1 MPNWKK
7 LIVSGSDASLN
18 SLNVTNNVTAQS
30 FTGSFSGSFTAP
42 GATTQV
48 VYNSGGTLA
57 ASSNFVFSGSRVGI
71 GTASPNS
78 ILEISQ
84 ATPIIRIESS
94 DANQFHGI
102 EFRNGTNLDSFI
114 KQLPQTGEFKISNG
128 RSTGWGGHI
137 TLYTDTVERLRI
149 TSAGNVGIG
158 TTSPAS
164 LLHINGTGNTFT
176 RYTNTTNSGH
186 YIDIGANGAGESFVY
201 GYGAYP
207 LLFGT
212 NGSEIMR
219 ITSGGNVGIGT
230 TSPGYKLQAVGSF
243 QTGLGYGTFTVG
255 GSSDWAYNI
264 TGNEAALLLT
274 ANVQNSTRSIYSYT
288 VPPTSSNLIFGT
300 SYGYDVGLS
309 YNIVTFSSLNINVN
323 KYTTAAHFASNGNVG
338 IGTTSPTATL
348 EVNGN
353 VKATSF
359 TGSFSGSITHAVSAS
374 YALSSSYALTSSY
387 ALSASYALTSS
398 YAFTASYVN
407 PLNQDL
413 IVTGSIIATG
423 GVTASNALITGNLS
437 VLGTASFVYTTAS
450 VVTIGGNLITLNT
463 DNPSVRFAGITVVD
477 SGSFGNSSTGSL
489 FWDSQNNRWI
499 YSNPSGSSYD
509 GGMFIS
515 GPRNTSGLGN
525 EQGTTLNAILKGQGG
540 DHLTSSGMFEDSS
553 GNVGVGT
560 ASPSAKFEVI
570 GNVKATSFT
579 GSFSGSVSA
588 PGSTTQIVYNSGGAL
603 AASSNFVFSG
613 SNVGIGTATPVE
625 KLSLA
630 GSTGT
635 TFGLSLEPSGWNSA
649 KHRLTVP
656 VSGDV
661 SMWSFNWNGTAVD
674 SALYAPASILMA
686 QGTITFNTTGSANSP
701 AARMIINS
709 AGNVGI
715 GTASPA
721 TKLHVVNTG
730 AVSVIGDGNDN
741 YFGNYSSGDYFDIG
755 NLGSTGNVFLE
766 GRGASTN
773 INSQYRAKGAGSH
786 IWTYNAGSNEIMRT
800 TNTGYLGIGTTS
812 PQDKL
817 TVKGPSDYN
826 LNLGTLGGY
835 SGIYVYN
842 DASNAYK
849 ELRIDA
855 APLILQSY
863 SGGNVGIGTTSPT
876 ATLEVNGN
884 VKATSFTGS
893 FSGSVSAPGS
903 TTQIV
908 YNDNGVLAASS
919 GLVYSGSNVG
929 IGISSPTEKLHIVSS
944 ATGNQF
950 GRITATDSTASAAWV
965 AQNDQ
970 GDNVVYRVFGSG
982 VSGTQ
987 MGSALGRSASLLAN
1001 LGGSGVFLLGTFS
1014 NTDFI
1019 LGTNNTENMR
1029 IKSGGNVG
1037 IGTSSPLTRLDL
1049 RASTNNTVTP
1059 LSTVPDTTTTLLIG
1073 NTGTN
1078 GVLALGHDNAGH
1090 PWLQGRSVLANQ
1102 VAEDILI
1109 NPLGGNVG
1117 IGTTSPSEKLEVQGS
1132 AQIGNDSVASAGL
1145 VFARKN
1151 SNQAK
1156 SHYFLSAQESPTY
1169 QWIEGGYFTS
1179 ELAGV
1184 SVANNSGKP
1193 YYESYAP
1200 AGQAKS
1206 FGFINQQTSGSS
1218 FTSTAVTASV
1228 ILYQGGNIALAP
1240 TLGNVGIGNTAPN
1253 EKLELSVG
1261 AGVTGGLRI
1270 NYAAS
1275 ATGEG
1280 MDITYL
1286 NNGSTTTSFDS
1297 RYNSDSAVMQFRMKT
1312 AATPVTAMTILG
1324 SGNIGIGTT
1333 SPANKLDINSGT
1345 SANVFRALSSN
1356 TTSLRAFYEATS
1368 GNVEQHFLYTGN
1380 QDWVLGLDKA
1390 DSNKFK
1396 LASADDGFASAKV
1409 TVTTAGNVGIGTTT
1423 PNSTFQVS
1431 KGGVTF
1437 QVTDTN
1443 KTANNS
1449 FSVYG
1454 LTQTSWAIATGNSGS
1469 FSGGEKI
1476 VITDSGNIGIG
1487 TTSPSTKLHTVGSS
1501 TTELR
1506 LQNSDANN
1514 NYGFVKYETSV
1525 AGVGGNLVIGTNA
1538 SGGGYG
1544 AIGFSNNNNVE
1555 FVGNGDLYIV
1565 KSGNVGI
1572 GTYSPSQKL
1581 SVVGAVSASTY
1592 YGDGSNL
1599 TNIGSGS
1606 VAAAGSDGQLQ
1617 YNNGGSFGGAS
1628 RLYYN
1633 DSSNRVGIGIS
1644 TPGYDLD
1651 VSGSARV
1658 TQRLRV
1664 GTINSG
1670 NGVVHESTDA
1680 TINPSGAQV
1689 VWTISG
1695 TAAICTFMEYYVFN
1709 TNTNTSQRAGTIVLT
1724 WNQSGTPTITHT
1736 ETSTPDIGSTS
1747 AITFT
1752 STLTLG
1758 GDPQLIATNTSG
1770 DPWYM
1775 IMNYRY
1781 F

>member
-48 VYNSGGTLA
+48 VYNSGGVLA

-71 GTASPNS
+71 GTSSPSYQVHISGSGATSKLYVDNGFDGSYYYKVLIGGGYIQFGRESDNFGGLSIFGNS
-78 ILEISQ
+78 NAPSMNARNSFRFTIDGSRGFLLAESTAVTIYGAGTTSSTTTLLLQ
-84 ATPIIRIESS
+84 NSSATE
-94 DANQFHGI
+94 
-102 EFRNGTNLDSFI
+102 L
-114 KQLPQTGEFKISNG
+114 
-128 RSTGWGGHI
+128 
-137 TLYTDTVERLRI
+137 LRVRDD
-149 TSAGNVGIG
+149 GNVGIG
-158 TTSPAS
+158 TSSPTAKLQVAGTITAATAIARGVYFNNTLAAAANNDVLVGLDIAPSFNSGSFTGTTSYALRAGGVIVPSLNNTYSLGNATLRFSSTFTTAVYTTIVRGNTVTFGDEVGNNYARFFLSTTGNLALQNGGTFADNGFKLQINSSGSASGSLYISGSSNSTLLEIDSPAVS
-164 LLHINGTGNTFT
+164 NIL
-176 RYTNTTNSGH
+176 YVSG
-186 YIDIGANGAGESFVY
+186 
-201 GYGAYP
+201 
-207 LLFGT
+207 
-212 NGSEIMR
+212 
-219 ITSGGNVGIGT
+219 SGRVGIGT
-230 TSPGYKLQAVGSF
+230 NA
-243 QTGLGYGTFTVG
+243 
-255 GSSDWAYNI
+255 
-264 TGNEAALLLT
+264 
-274 ANVQNSTRSIYSYT
+274 
-288 VPPTSSNLIFGT
+288 
-300 SYGYDVGLS
+300 
-309 YNIVTFSSLNINVN
+309 
-323 KYTTAAHFASNGNVG
+323 
-338 IGTTSPTATL
+338 PTAIL

-353 VKATSF
+353 VKAVSF
-359 TGSFSGSITHAVSAS
+359 TGSLSGSATNAD
-374 YALSSSYALTSSY
+374 
-387 ALSASYALTSS
+387 SASYALTSS

-413 IVTGSIIATG
+413 IVTGSVIATSL
-423 GVTASNALITGNLS
+423 TASNALITGNLS

-450 VVTIGGNLITLNT
+450 VVNIGGNLITLNT
-463 DNPSVRFAGITVVD
+463 DNPSVRFAGITVID
-477 SGSFGNSSTGSL
+477 SGSFGTSSTGSL

-560 ASPSAKFEVI
+560 ASPSAKFEVV

-579 GSFSGSVSA
+579 GSFSGSVVA

-649 KHRLTVP
+649 KHRFSVP
-656 VSGDV
+656 ISGDV

-674 SALYAPASILMA
+674 SALYAPASILIA

-701 AARMIINS
+701 AARMIIDS

-730 AVSVIGDGNDN
+730 AVGIIGDGNDN
-741 YFGNYSSGDYFDIG
+741 YFGNYSSGDYWDIG
-755 NLGSTGNVFLE
+755 NLGATGNVYLE
-766 GRGASTN
+766 SRGASTN
-773 INSQYRAKGAGSH
+773 INNQYRAKGAGSH

-800 TNTGYLGIGTTS
+800 TNAGYLGIGTTS

-884 VKATSFTGS
+884 VKAVSFTGS
-893 FSGSVSAPGS
+893 FSGSVAAPGA

-929 IGISSPTEKLHIVSS
+929 IGISAPTDKLHIVSS

-1019 LGTNNTENMR
+1019 LGTNNTERMR
-1029 IKSGGNVG
+1029 ILSSGNVG
-1037 IGTSSPLTRLDL
+1037 IGTSSPNYKLDVNGYVNISAGNGLRWGSGDAEIINSGYSLLFRTYNGAALAEAMRIDTAGNVGIGTTSPAYKLHVKSDTDVVQVIESTGSVTYTQYYNSNSGTGGTGDGLTVGLNTTSALVWYREAGDL
-1049 RASTNNTVTP
+1049 LLGTSNTERVRI
-1059 LSTVPDTTTTLLIG
+1059 LS
-1073 NTGTN
+1073 
-1078 GVLALGHDNAGH
+1078 
-1090 PWLQGRSVLANQ
+1090 
-1102 VAEDILI
+1102 
-1109 NPLGGNVG
+1109 GGNVG
-1117 IGTTSPSEKLEVQGS
+1117 IGTTSPGAKLQISGGTLDGS
-1132 AQIGNDSVASAGL
+1132 ALTELGISSGLTTGRLGTFDASSLASISTRGDASSV
-1145 VFARKN
+1145 
-1151 SNQAK
+1151 
-1156 SHYFLSAQESPTY
+1156 
-1169 QWIEGGYFTS
+1169 
-1179 ELAGV
+1179 ELAAG
-1184 SVANNSGKP
+1184 SSATYYTGISATANNATLFTGTLR
-1193 YYESYAP
+1193 
-1200 AGQAKS
+1200 
-1206 FGFINQQTSGSS
+1206 FFTSGS
-1218 FTSTAVTASV
+1218 
-1228 ILYQGGNIALAP
+1228 
-1240 TLGNVGIGNTAPN
+1240 
-1253 EKLELSVG
+1253 EKVR
-1261 AGVTGGLRI
+1261 V
-1270 NYAAS
+1270 
-1275 ATGEG
+1275 
-1280 MDITYL
+1280 
-1286 NNGSTTTSFDS
+1286 
-1297 RYNSDSAVMQFRMKT
+1297 
-1312 AATPVTAMTILG
+1312 
-1324 SGNIGIGTT
+1324 
-1333 SPANKLDINSGT
+1333 
-1345 SANVFRALSSN
+1345 
-1356 TTSLRAFYEATS
+1356 TS
-1368 GNVEQHFLYTGN
+1368 G
-1380 QDWVLGLDKA
+1380 
-1390 DSNKFK
+1390 
-1396 LASADDGFASAKV
+1396 
-1409 TVTTAGNVGIGTTT
+1409 GNVGIGTTS
-1423 PNSTFQVS
+1423 PGY
-1431 KGGVTF
+1431 KL
-1437 QVTDTN
+1437 
-1443 KTANNS
+1443 
-1449 FSVYG
+1449 SVYEANTAESVSARFETTHPNLNYILLKNG
-1454 LTQTSWAIATGNSGS
+1454 GGSYNHYLQTNSNSLALSADENGSSGIIYLKTNNTTALTVNSS
-1469 FSGGEKI
+1469 QN
-1476 VITDSGNIGIG
+1476 VGIG
-1487 TTSPSTKLHTVGSS
+1487 TTSPSSKLHISS
-1501 TTELR
+1501 AGETTLTID
-1506 LQNSDANN
+1506 S
-1514 NYGFVKYETSV
+1514 TSSGTARINLTG
-1525 AGVGGNLVIGTNA
+1525 AGGGAGAITSTIGGLYLNA
-1538 SGGGYG
+1538 SGNNPMT
-1544 AIGFSNNNNVE
+1544 FSTSGSERVRIA
-1555 FVGNGDLYIV
+1555 GDG
-1565 KSGNVGI
+1565 SVGI
-1572 GTYSPSQKL
+1572 GTTNPSQKL

-1606 VAAAGSDGQLQ
+1606 VAAAGSDGQIQ
-1617 YNNGGSFGGAS
+1617 YNNSGNFGGAS

-1709 TNTNTSQRAGTIVLT
+1709 TNTNTSQRAGNIVLT

-1736 ETSTPDIGSTS
+1736 ETTTPDIGSTS

>member
-48 VYNSGGTLA
+48 VYNNGGALA

-94 DANQFHGI
+94 DVNQFHGI

-114 KQLPQTGEFKISNG
+114 KQLPSSGEFRISNG
-128 RSTGWGGHI
+128 RSVGWGGHI
-137 TLYTDTVERLRI
+137 TFYTDTVERLRI
-149 TSAGNVGIG
+149 TPAGNVGIG
-158 TTSPAS
+158 TSSPGAK
-164 LLHINGTGNTFT
+164 LDVNGNSKFVAGFSS
-176 RYTNTTNSGH
+176 YTADG
-186 YIDIGANGAGESFVY
+186 
-201 GYGAYP
+201 
-207 LLFGT
+207 LFGATALPGVYVNTPGGNSRGTYLGYRDFGSGDYYGRIGVSGSVAWSLGISNSTGT
-212 NGSEIMR
+212 NFSIGLNNNTATDYFTVVSGS
-219 ITSGGNVGIGT
+219 GNVGIGT
-230 TSPGYKLQAVGSF
+230 TSPGAKLEIEGNSYT
-243 QTGLGYGTFTVG
+243 TGLRISNTTSHSTNLFQSNTV
-255 GSSDWAYNI
+255 
-264 TGNEAALLLT
+264 
-274 ANVQNSTRSIYSYT
+274 
-288 VPPTSSNLIFGT
+288 F
-300 SYGYDVGLS
+300 
-309 YNIVTFSSLNINVN
+309 NINSQFVGDSISIQPADYLSISTYSGGIVERLRVLN
-323 KYTTAAHFASNGNVG
+323 NGNVG

-353 VKATSF
+353 VKAVSF
-359 TGSFSGSITHAVSAS
+359 TGSLSGSATNAV
-374 YALSSSYALTSSY
+374 
-387 ALSASYALTSS
+387 SASYALTSS

-413 IVTGSIIATG
+413 IVTGSVIATSL
-423 GVTASNALITGNLS
+423 TASNALITGNLS

-560 ASPSAKFEVI
+560 ASPSAKFEVV

-603 AASSNFVFSG
+603 AA
-613 SNVGIGTATPVE
+613 
-625 KLSLA
+625 
-630 GSTGT
+630 
-635 TFGLSLEPSGWNSA
+635 
-649 KHRLTVP
+649 
-656 VSGDV
+656 D
-661 SMWSFNWNGTAVD
+661 
-674 SALYAPASILMA
+674 
-686 QGTITFNTTGSANSP
+686 
-701 AARMIINS
+701 
-709 AGNVGI
+709 
-715 GTASPA
+715 
-721 TKLHVVNTG
+721 
-730 AVSVIGDGNDN
+730 
-741 YFGNYSSGDYFDIG
+741 
-755 NLGSTGNVFLE
+755 
-766 GRGASTN
+766 
-773 INSQYRAKGAGSH
+773 
-786 IWTYNAGSNEIMRT
+786 
-800 TNTGYLGIGTTS
+800 
-812 PQDKL
+812 
-817 TVKGPSDYN
+817 
-826 LNLGTLGGY
+826 
-835 SGIYVYN
+835 
-842 DASNAYK
+842 
-849 ELRIDA
+849 
-855 APLILQSY
+855 
-863 SGGNVGIGTTSPT
+863 
-876 ATLEVNGN
+876 
-884 VKATSFTGS
+884 
-893 FSGSVSAPGS
+893 
-903 TTQIV
+903 
-908 YNDNGVLAASS
+908 S

-987 MGSALGRSASLLAN
+987 MGNALGRSASLLAN

-1019 LGTNNTENMR
+1019 LGTNNTERMR
-1029 IKSGGNVG
+1029 ILSSGNVGIGTTNPIYKLQVAGSTYVNGGTLFLDSGEYIRWGNSAQGIRGVNDTSLEFVAGSSTRMYVSASGDVGIGTTSPGLKLDVVSGASGNPVLRLQSTDTNGYSGAHLYSSAGTLTGHFGWANGSSSALSDKMYFGTIVNKPVVFTTNDAEKVRIAADGNVGIGTTNPAYKLDVVSSNSLIARFNGSAVAASSATEIDVLGPQSNGELNLGVGGSTLSDSTNNIQNKGFITAGSGLDGLNLRSDQGYVQITAGGITPANEVARFTAGGNVG
-1037 IGTSSPLTRLDL
+1037 IGTS
-1049 RASTNNTVTP
+1049 
-1059 LSTVPDTTTTLLIG
+1059 
-1073 NTGTN
+1073 
-1078 GVLALGHDNAGH
+1078 
-1090 PWLQGRSVLANQ
+1090 
-1102 VAEDILI
+1102 
-1109 NPLGGNVG
+1109 
-1117 IGTTSPSEKLEVQGS
+1117 
-1132 AQIGNDSVASAGL
+1132 
-1145 VFARKN
+1145 
-1151 SNQAK
+1151 
-1156 SHYFLSAQESPTY
+1156 
-1169 QWIEGGYFTS
+1169 
-1179 ELAGV
+1179 
-1184 SVANNSGKP
+1184 
-1193 YYESYAP
+1193 
-1200 AGQAKS
+1200 
-1206 FGFINQQTSGSS
+1206 
-1218 FTSTAVTASV
+1218 
-1228 ILYQGGNIALAP
+1228 
-1240 TLGNVGIGNTAPN
+1240 
-1253 EKLELSVG
+1253 
-1261 AGVTGGLRI
+1261 
-1270 NYAAS
+1270 
-1275 ATGEG
+1275 
-1280 MDITYL
+1280 
-1286 NNGSTTTSFDS
+1286 
-1297 RYNSDSAVMQFRMKT
+1297 
-1312 AATPVTAMTILG
+1312 
-1324 SGNIGIGTT
+1324 
-1333 SPANKLDINSGT
+1333 
-1345 SANVFRALSSN
+1345 
-1356 TTSLRAFYEATS
+1356 
-1368 GNVEQHFLYTGN
+1368 
-1380 QDWVLGLDKA
+1380 
-1390 DSNKFK
+1390 
-1396 LASADDGFASAKV
+1396 
-1409 TVTTAGNVGIGTTT
+1409 
-1423 PNSTFQVS
+1423 
-1431 KGGVTF
+1431 
-1437 QVTDTN
+1437 
-1443 KTANNS
+1443 
-1449 FSVYG
+1449 
-1454 LTQTSWAIATGNSGS
+1454 
-1469 FSGGEKI
+1469 
-1476 VITDSGNIGIG
+1476 
-1487 TTSPSTKLHTVGSS
+1487 
-1501 TTELR
+1501 
-1506 LQNSDANN
+1506 
-1514 NYGFVKYETSV
+1514 
-1525 AGVGGNLVIGTNA
+1525 
-1538 SGGGYG
+1538 
-1544 AIGFSNNNNVE
+1544 
-1555 FVGNGDLYIV
+1555 
-1565 KSGNVGI
+1565 
-1572 GTYSPSQKL
+1572 SPSQKL

-1658 TQRLRV
+1658 QDRLRV